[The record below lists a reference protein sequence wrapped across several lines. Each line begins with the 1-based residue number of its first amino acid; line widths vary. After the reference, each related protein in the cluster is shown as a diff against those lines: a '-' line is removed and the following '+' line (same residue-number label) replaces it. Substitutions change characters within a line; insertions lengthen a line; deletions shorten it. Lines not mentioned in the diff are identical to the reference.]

1 MLLNGDFQVAG
12 LMNGELVGEDIPEE
26 EDIAIAISV
35 GEVADSVPVP
45 ETVVGPVKVY
55 HKLVG
60 EDTPEKEDIAISVSV
75 GVIADSVP
83 MLEKMVGPV
92 KVCANG
98 TVEQGGERKVPLYPS
113 ITWVISAK
121 ERGVEKTS
129 TRLEIIDLGEQME
142 LSLKG
147 GAGLVIGPT
156 NYLAGHKPVGA
167 DIPREEGIRWVGP
180 EEPSTINIANQELV
194 GADISREEGI
204 RVAWL
209 VIGPTNYMAGHRLVN
224 IDIPQEEGIREEV
237 IRVVAPEVAFTN
249 LWAGEKLVGRD
260 VLREEG
266 ARVGVPVEAS
276 TSNMANQGLVG
287 MNSPSVKLVAIPME
301 ERISVTGP
309 EEASNMA
316 GHKLLSRIV
325 PSRDK
330 LDTGQRLVGIMTKA
344 DQGLIRVIV
353 SSEQGILSTEQ
364 DHASTM
370 DRTEHKLVSAISPSE
385 QVIQVAGLDCKDHK
399 LVRVLASRGNL
410 VAASEVSLETH
421 HTWVAGLDYL
431 TTINRTD
438 LKLVGLLYLLLFAI
452 THRLGETC
460 KVAMARQG
468 ECSKQQGRGMQQF
481 MLERLIRL
489 VKAYTDSNTAAL
501 LGMEEITRQQDSWV
515 SEILPGEQG
524 VKVAGL
530 NRTDCNL
537 DRVSDPSEEWNL
549 VAATVVSL
557 ETEVAG
563 RDDASTNSRT
573 KIKLVGILFL
583 LLFAI
588 AHWVEEIAKAGRQVN
603 ASVIKRMEWQEVGPD
618 NAYAN
623 TTTVTLM

>member
-1 MLLNGDFQVAG
+1 
-12 LMNGELVGEDIPEE
+12 
-26 EDIAIAISV
+26 
-35 GEVADSVPVP
+35 
-45 ETVVGPVKVY
+45 
-55 HKLVG
+55 
-60 EDTPEKEDIAISVSV
+60 
-75 GVIADSVP
+75 
-83 MLEKMVGPV
+83 
-92 KVCANG
+92 
-98 TVEQGGERKVPLYPS
+98 
-113 ITWVISAK
+113 
-121 ERGVEKTS
+121 
-129 TRLEIIDLGEQME
+129 
-142 LSLKG
+142 
-147 GAGLVIGPT
+147 
-156 NYLAGHKPVGA
+156 
-167 DIPREEGIRWVGP
+167 
-180 EEPSTINIANQELV
+180 
-194 GADISREEGI
+194 
-204 RVAWL
+204 
-209 VIGPTNYMAGHRLVN
+209 
-224 IDIPQEEGIREEV
+224 
-237 IRVVAPEVAFTN
+237 
-249 LWAGEKLVGRD
+249 
-260 VLREEG
+260 
-266 ARVGVPVEAS
+266 
-276 TSNMANQGLVG
+276 MANQGLVG

-588 AHWVEEIAKAGRQVN
+588 AHWVEEIAKASRQVN
-603 ASVIKRMEWQEVGPD
+603 APVIKRMEWQKIGPD